1 MADDVLAK
9 ALAHEDV
16 RLVRAALD
24 DLAALT
30 PDGKPVRIRRTSA
43 SGRACVSPT
52 AQVATS
58 AKDTSVESPSAF
70 VVHRATSG
78 TSSALWG
85 DGEENA
91 MAIAPEPGETKCP
104 KCSSAMA
111 QVGITKE
118 EGQTVKHLECP
129 ECGQRLKDPAGASS
143 SPPGW

>member
-1 MADDVLAK
+1 MQRQRSSPVGEYILFSDVPEVLIRGIA
-9 ALAHEDV
+9 AV
-16 RLVRAALD
+16 RH
-24 DLAALT
+24 
-30 PDGKPVRIRRTSA
+30 P
-43 SGRACVSPT
+43 
-52 AQVATS
+52 
-58 AKDTSVESPSAF
+58 SVESPSAF

-111 QVGITKE
+111 QVGVTKE

-129 ECGQRLKDPAGASS
+129 ECGHRLKDPAGASS